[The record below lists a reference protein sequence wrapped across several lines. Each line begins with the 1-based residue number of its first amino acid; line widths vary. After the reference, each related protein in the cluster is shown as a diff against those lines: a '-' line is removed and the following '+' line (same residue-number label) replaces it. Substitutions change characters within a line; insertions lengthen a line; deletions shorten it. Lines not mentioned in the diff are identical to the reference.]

1 MGKLILISGVNNSG
15 KSIYGEQL
23 AAKLDGPKYY
33 IATMIPQTE
42 ENHRRIERHRR
53 QRAGLGFQTLE
64 LPYMVSDAQ
73 VTVDSLVLLEDISN
87 LLANA
92 MFEQKR
98 NMESVFQDVCVLCDR
113 CRCVI
118 AVTISGLGAEG
129 FDVETISYI
138 NALNELNQKLYDQA
152 DAAVTMRDRIPY
164 IEKGDVHE
172 FD

>member
-1 MGKLILISGVNNSG
+1 MGKLILISGANNSG

-23 AAKLDGPKYY
+23 AAKLDEPKYY

-73 VTVDSLVLLEDISN
+73 VTADSLVLLEDVSN

-92 MFEQKR
+92 MFERKR
-98 NMESVFQDVCVLCDR
+98 NMESVFQDVCALCDR

-118 AVTISGLGAEG
+118 AVTISGLCAEG

-164 IEKGDVHE
+164 IGKGDVHE
-172 FD
+172 FA